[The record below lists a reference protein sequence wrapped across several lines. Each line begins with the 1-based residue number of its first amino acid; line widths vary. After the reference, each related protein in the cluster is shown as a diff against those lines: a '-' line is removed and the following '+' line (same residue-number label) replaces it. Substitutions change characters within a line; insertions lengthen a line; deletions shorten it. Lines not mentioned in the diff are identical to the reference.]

1 MLSASLPMIR
11 APLVFKVDTRV
22 DTFHTLKMV
31 KATPFVSVVL
41 IAVEAT
47 DIPNIRDD

>member
-1 MLSASLPMIR
+1 MLSASLPLIR
-11 APLVFKVDTRV
+11 APLVFKVDTEV

-47 DIPNIRDD
+47 DMQSIRDD